1 MFTFQQVLEVK
12 LREVCNVTIQIGTH
26 TFVLTELWT
35 ECKRYKAKNRWWN
48 KYWVVCWHSV
58 KIVTWH
64 RLRCSFKSNSLF
76 DDAGAI
82 AIIGTMKAGQRHPVA
97 VCRFGS
103 FCDLVLQ
110 TEPVSHNTTMPT
122 ISLHDLINGIRRP
135 TPHRYIRDTS
145 DIYMYWKFGYV
156 SRSIRVSK
164 HSLVWHNT
172 TLDVKCFAEF
182 RLSRERKHC
191 SDSASCLQLARRF
204 ANWACTRQPLASVV
218 DSRLAAVANERKLC
232 RARRGG
238 RRGGRAGRGARA
250 HLRAAGAPLASGDA
264 AKLPAA
270 TQ

>member
-1 MFTFQQVLEVK
+1 MTPCVASIYVNQL
-12 LREVCNVTIQIGTH
+12 I
-26 TFVLTELWT
+26 
-35 ECKRYKAKNRWWN
+35 WW
-48 KYWVVCWHSV
+48 C
-58 KIVTWH
+58 
-64 RLRCSFKSNSLF
+64 R
-76 DDAGAI
+76 DAGSI
-82 AIIGTMKAGQRHPVA
+82 EIIGAMRAGHRHPVA

-103 FCDLVLQ
+103 FCDLVQQ

-122 ISLHDLINGIRRP
+122 ISLHDLINGTRRP

-145 DIYMYWKFGYV
+145 DIYMYWKFSYV

-164 HSLVWHNT
+164 HPQVWHNT

-191 SDSASCLQLARRF
+191 SDSASCLQLRGVLPYERVRSDRSLP
-204 ANWACTRQPLASVV
+204 WLTVDWRHSRTKESCVV
-218 DSRLAAVANERKLC
+218 
-232 RARRGG
+232 RAG
-238 RRGGRAGRGARA
+238 RREARGRTRRGARA